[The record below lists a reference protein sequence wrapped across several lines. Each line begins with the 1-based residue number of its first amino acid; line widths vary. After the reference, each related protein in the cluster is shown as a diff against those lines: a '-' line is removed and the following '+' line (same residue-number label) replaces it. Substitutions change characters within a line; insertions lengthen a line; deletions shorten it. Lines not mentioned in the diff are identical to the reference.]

1 MMGHF
6 LGLGP
11 MKELKV
17 DGPWHMALVTL
28 SLVFVE
34 AARYLEKNMSPKPW
48 VCPSCTT
55 LQWWGLGWVTS
66 HLWA

>member
-1 MMGHF
+1 
-6 LGLGP
+6 

-48 VCPSCTT
+48 VCPQLCHSPVVGSWVGHFTS
-55 LQWWGLGWVTS
+55 LGLRS
-66 HLWA
+66 LHR